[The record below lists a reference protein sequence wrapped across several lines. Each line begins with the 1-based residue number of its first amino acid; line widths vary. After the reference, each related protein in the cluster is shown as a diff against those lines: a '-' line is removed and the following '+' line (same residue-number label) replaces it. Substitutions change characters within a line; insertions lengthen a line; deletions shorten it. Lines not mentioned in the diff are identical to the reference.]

1 MCLPS
6 SAEDEKEFP
15 MSYEQIRQRY
25 PRLLRAMIWVAVLSE
40 GEAVSAIQGYQATPR
55 REYTS
60 EAVDAFGGASEVI
73 HWASKERSRQVVRY
87 FKAYVREA

>member
-1 MCLPS
+1 MS
-6 SAEDEKEFP
+6 

-40 GEAVSAIQGYQATPR
+40 GEAVGVIQGYQEG

-60 EAVDAFGGASEVI
+60 EAVEAFGGASRVI
-73 HWASKERSRQVVRY
+73 RRAGSEQARRLAQY
-87 FKAYVREA
+87 FRAYVREA